1 MHLRCVSKVGRAVPE
16 ICLIVLTVC
25 GLASP
30 LDAASALERKSATG
44 PDLPSSAIV
53 IDEDN
58 RLTRDEYAVAN
69 GMSAATV
76 ASRFGATGLVRCGSA
91 VGTGQLVGA
100 GNVLVTAA
108 HVLFAPGGEPRGR
121 GTSCTFDITAGGR
134 RQVVPI
140 DVDKVVCGAREPY
153 AEPAVKD
160 WAVVP
165 LATAVSGAK
174 PYMPAR
180 TMSVPG
186 EIVLAAAARAGGQ
199 ESYSL
204 QNCRARKVTATTP
217 SGLREVAID
226 CDAEGGVSGAAILS
240 TDGAFLGVYVGF
252 RSAHPGKVGPFSMSH
267 YNFGLTAEGSLRQAI
282 TEVVGK
288 SRALS
293 ASR

>member
-1 MHLRCVSKVGRAVPE
+1 MHLRCVSKVDRTVPA
-16 ICLIVLTVC
+16 ICLTVLTMC
-25 GLASP
+25 GLIGP
-30 LDAASALERKSATG
+30 VGMASALERKSATG
-44 PDLPSSAIV
+44 PGLPSSAIV
-53 IDEDN
+53 IDDDS
-58 RLTRDEYAVAN
+58 RLSRGEYAAAN
-69 GMSAATV
+69 GMTMATV

-100 GNVLVTAA
+100 ANVLVTAA

-121 GTSCTFDITAGGR
+121 GASCTLDITAGGR

-165 LATAVSGAK
+165 LTAAVSGAK
-174 PYMPAR
+174 PYMLAK
-180 TMSVPG
+180 TMNVPG
-186 EIVLAAAARAGGQ
+186 EIVLAAAARAGGE

-226 CDAEGGVSGAAILS
+226 CDAEGGVSGAAIL
-240 TDGAFLGVYVGF
+240 TADGAFLGVYVGF

-282 TEVVGK
+282 AEAVGK
-288 SRALS
+288 SRGLS